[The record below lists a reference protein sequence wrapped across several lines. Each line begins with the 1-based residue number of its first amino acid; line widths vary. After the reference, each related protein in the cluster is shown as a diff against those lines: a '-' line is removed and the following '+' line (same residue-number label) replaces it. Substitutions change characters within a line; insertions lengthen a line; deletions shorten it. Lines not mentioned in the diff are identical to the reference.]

1 MYTFSRHI
9 KSIHNTCN
17 CNNCQEYAEEI
28 DSGRFLQE
36 IQQILQQHHQ
46 QLQRLSDIVD
56 KQQETI
62 QQQSIETSKQRRKIT
77 HLRKENRQQQVEINQ
92 QHEKITHLWSKIQQQ
107 EVKAKQQHEEITLL
121 RNENSRHQ
129 FEINQQNKEIAKLL
143 NESRKQQDTTDSLDK
158 LYETKSNAAKYTD
171 AVGSAS
177 TNAIQDPVHACV
189 GESVTLQCAAPQ
201 TITVLRGEYGR
212 YADDCT
218 SGCCEPSD
226 ADCTELMAE
235 INTGEW
241 QNIKASCDGKN
252 TCDYVYTGQIIDG
265 CALNYTADYLEVLYH
280 CTDFI
285 GFSAYAIDSQN
296 LDEGD
301 VVTFPYTHVNAGGG
315 YNTNISTFTCPTTGF
330 YYMYF
335 NFRVRI
341 QDDTLRDQC
350 MVGIRM
356 DGSIMVTVSPE
367 TQLALDKLKTHI

>member
-1 MYTFSRHI
+1 MQLA
-9 KSIHNTCN
+9 KLK
-17 CNNCQEYAEEI
+17 QEMNEI
-28 DSGRFLQE
+28 ARDLTARIS
-36 IQQILQQHHQ
+36 
-46 QLQRLSDIVD
+46 
-56 KQQETI
+56 
-62 QQQSIETSKQRRKIT
+62 QQQDEVNQQRE
-77 HLRKENRQQQVEINQ
+77 ENRQQRDEISQLRQKADQQQDEINQ
-92 QHEKITHLWSKIQQQ
+92 LHKSCKVYPDAHGPVLT
-107 EVKAKQQHEEITLL
+107 
-121 RNENSRHQ
+121 
-129 FEINQQNKEIAKLL
+129 
-143 NESRKQQDTTDSLDK
+143 DT
-158 LYETKSNAAKYTD
+158 
-171 AVGSAS
+171 
-177 TNAIQDPVHACV
+177 IQDPVHACV
-189 GESVTLQCAAPQ
+189 GESVTLQCTESQ

-315 YNTNISTFTCPTTGF
+315 YNTNTSKFTCPTTGF

-350 MVGIRM
+350 MIGIRM

-367 TQLALDKLKTHI
+367 RPSISTG